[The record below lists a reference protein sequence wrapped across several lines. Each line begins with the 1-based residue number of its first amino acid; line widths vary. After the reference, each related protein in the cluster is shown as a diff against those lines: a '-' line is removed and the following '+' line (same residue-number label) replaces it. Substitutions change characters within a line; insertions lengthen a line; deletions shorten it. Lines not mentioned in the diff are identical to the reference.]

1 MSERKADGRSKHRTN
16 LKAQEA
22 FEFYYAL
29 GKERNFKRVAEAYNV
44 SLTTVSIWSSKYDW
58 VNRARQ
64 RDERNLRL
72 IAEKDD
78 EEYIKSLRS
87 YQDMIKR
94 SLKIYDTGLNMNHIK
109 VETVK
114 DFERLTR
121 LGLDID
127 DRIIESDNSRIASHL
142 KEAGDSNISS
152 ILNCIRG
159 EMEVASRDGS
169 DKSSSGFSSSKDLT
183 DNEEEDEEGD

>member
-78 EEYIKSLRS
+78 EAYIKSMRS
-87 YQDMIKR
+87 YQDMIER
-94 SLKIYDTGLNMNHIK
+94 SIKIYDTGLNMNHIK

-114 DFERLTR
+114 DFERLVR
-121 LGLDID
+121 LGLDIA
-127 DRIIESDNSRIASHL
+127 DRINESDNSRIASHL
-142 KEAGDSNISS
+142 KETGDSSLSS
-152 ILNCIRG
+152 IINQMKG
-159 EMEVASRDGS
+159 EMEGATKDINDMTTGEFNSADDVMDDDD
-169 DKSSSGFSSSKDLT
+169 DK
-183 DNEEEDEEGD
+183 E